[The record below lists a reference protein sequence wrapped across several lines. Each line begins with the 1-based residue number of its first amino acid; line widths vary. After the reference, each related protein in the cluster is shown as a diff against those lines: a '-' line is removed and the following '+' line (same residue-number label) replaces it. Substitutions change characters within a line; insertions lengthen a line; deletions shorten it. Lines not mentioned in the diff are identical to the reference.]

1 MLIGYMRVS
10 TGEQS
15 LDLQSDALE
24 RAGCERVYEDVCSG
38 RATERPG
45 LAQALEVARNGDA
58 LAVWKL
64 DRIGRKLPHVVGL
77 VGDLQKRGVGLKVLT
92 GDVDTTTATGRL
104 VFGIFA
110 TLAEFERDLIHER
123 TMAGLAAARARG
135 RTGGRPR
142 GMTKQ
147 KLKAAMAMMADREN
161 VARDAAKQLGI
172 SLSTLYAYVNAKG
185 RDYPQFRDRHA
196 DLQILDK
203 YVFITPEARAR
214 RHGHLEFH
222 LRRHRQSVAQGAT
235 AAPATLLAHRL
246 RCRLLHP
253 RRLHLE
259 LWPRRQSL
267 QQRNIILQR
276 GNLGIL
282 QRKHRCVLTGGVMKR
297 RHLCDQRRYH
307 MPQIR
312 QRQFINRV

>member
-15 LDLQSDALE
+15 LDLQRDALE

-45 LAQALEVARNGDA
+45 LAQALEVARDGDA

-64 DRIGRKLPHVVGL
+64 DRIGRSLPHVVGL

-135 RTGGRPR
+135 RAGGRPR
-142 GMTKQ
+142 VMTKQ

-161 VARDAAKQLGI
+161 AARDVAKQLGV
-172 SLSTLYAYVNAKG
+172 SVSTLYAYVDSKG
-185 RDYPQFRDRHA
+185 QPRD
-196 DLQILDK
+196 L
-203 YVFITPEARAR
+203 
-214 RHGHLEFH
+214 
-222 LRRHRQSVAQGAT
+222 
-235 AAPATLLAHRL
+235 AAPLLSKPTKSTRA
-246 RCRLLHP
+246 
-253 RRLHLE
+253 
-259 LWPRRQSL
+259 
-267 QQRNIILQR
+267 
-276 GNLGIL
+276 
-282 QRKHRCVLTGGVMKR
+282 V
-297 RHLCDQRRYH
+297 
-307 MPQIR
+307 
-312 QRQFINRV
+312 